1 MAPSVSTS
9 VLRPDVSVIIVCYN
23 MAREAERSLYSLSV
37 SYQRSIAAGDYEIIV
52 VDNGSDVPI
61 DPSTLAGLAGNF
73 RLIRIDP
80 ASPSPAHAV
89 NRGLSAARGDV
100 IGVMIDGARIAT
112 PGLLHFARH
121 GARLYENAVVATL
134 GWYLGHDFQGWS
146 ARGQRAVAAEDAL
159 LAEVEWPS
167 DGYRLFEIGTMD
179 ESSVDGWFRPISE
192 SNAVFARRAAWDA
205 LGGVDER
212 FDSPGGGLLN
222 LDTFDRL
229 LAAPAAELVV
239 LLGEA
244 TFHQLHGGVNTNA
257 TPQRQRENFE
267 RWAAQYAAIRGHAW
281 QRPVSRPPPTYI
293 GTLPPAALARMV
305 RAATHPVAGAGDL
318 SEAGVLR
325 DVWSGTAVKAPR
337 DERFAR
343 LVELGRDEFDHG
355 RFAASGAV
363 ARLLRE
369 RAPAE
374 RGLDRILSLVAPSS
388 SIDGPPLAG
397 RVAWHLALG
406 DAHGILGEPE
416 DASAQYRQALA
427 LAPDLPRAHLGL
439 SRLRMPGDDYLRWL
453 ERMYAAIAPESVI
466 EIGVFEGASLA
477 LLRPPTVAIGVDPNA
492 RVLTPLATETHIFAE
507 TSDEFFARG
516 RARAVLGE
524 RALSAGF
531 IDGLHLFE
539 QALRDFIGLEALC
552 DESSLIM
559 LHDTVPLDEATQT
572 RSRETVFHTGDV
584 WKLVL
589 CLKHYRP
596 ELEIVTIAT
605 APTGLTIVSGLDP
618 SSRVLE
624 RAYDE
629 AVARFIDVPF
639 ASIEN
644 DAARA
649 LNLVPNDWSMM
660 ERRLE
665 EQRLGSRDRTP
676 AAGIAGTHV
685 VDRDQPPLSPEQ
697 TQVVRDFHDLYYTR
711 WSNGGGDTIN
721 TSWFG
726 YQTLK
731 CPLDLWL
738 YQELLFRTRP
748 DVVIETGTWRGGS
761 ALYLA
766 MMFDQL
772 NQGRVITVD
781 INADDTRPRHPRIT
795 YVLGSSTDPGTVTAV
810 HNLVDG
816 ARAMVILDSDH
827 AAAHVYDEIVAY
839 QPLVRAGDYL
849 IVEDTNVNG
858 HPTFPEFGPGPMEAV
873 ERFLAENS
881 DFTVDRRCERFLMT
895 LNPGGYLRRGTA

>member
-1 MAPSVSTS
+1 MAPPVSTS
-9 VLRPDVSVIIVCYN
+9 VFRPDVSVIIVCYN
-23 MAREAERSLYSLSV
+23 MAREAARSLFSLSIA
-37 SYQRSIAAGDYEIIV
+37 YQRSIAAEDYEVIV
-52 VDNGSDVPI
+52 VDNGSEVPL
-61 DPSTLAGLAGNF
+61 DASTVAGLEGNF
-73 RLIRIDP
+73 RLIRVDP
-80 ASPSPAHAV
+80 APASPAHAV
-89 NRGLSAARGDV
+89 NCGLAAARGDV
-100 IGVMIDGARIAT
+100 IGVMVDGARIAT

-121 GARLYENAVVATL
+121 GARLYDNAVVATL
-134 GWYLGHDFQGWS
+134 GWYLGHDLQTWS
-146 ARGQRAVAAEDAL
+146 SRGGDGVAAEDAL
-159 LAEVEWPS
+159 LAAVEWPS

-192 SNAVFARRAAWDA
+192 SNAVFARRTAWDA

-212 FDSPGGGLLN
+212 FDAPGGGLLN
-222 LDTFDRL
+222 LDTFARL
-229 LAAPAAELVV
+229 LAAPAELVV

-257 TPQRQRENFE
+257 PPQRQRENFE
-267 RWAAQYAAIRGHAW
+267 RWAAQYAAIRGRAW
-281 QRPVSRPPPTYI
+281 QQPALQSPPTYI
-293 GTLPPAALARMV
+293 GTLPQAALARMV
-305 RAATHPVAGAGDL
+305 RAATHPVADTDASQTGVRGD
-318 SEAGVLR
+318 A
-325 DVWSGTAVKAPR
+325 WSGAAAEVPR
-337 DERFAR
+337 DERIGR
-343 LVELGRDEFDHG
+343 LVALGRDEFDGG
-355 RFAASGAV
+355 RFAAACGV

-374 RGLDRILSLVAPSS
+374 RGLDRILSLVAPSVGL
-388 SIDGPPLAG
+388 DGPPLAG
-397 RVAWHLALG
+397 RVAYHLALG
-406 DAHGILGEPE
+406 DAHEILGEH
-416 DASAQYRQALA
+416 DTAAAHYRQALA
-427 LAPDLPRAHLGL
+427 LTPDLPRAHLGL
-439 SRLRMPGDDYLRWL
+439 SRLRMPGDGYLRWL
-453 ERMYAAIAPESVI
+453 ERLYTAVRPASVI

-477 LLRPPTVAIGVDPNA
+477 LLRSPTVAIGVDPNA
-492 RVLTPLATETHIFAE
+492 KVLSPLATETHIFAE

-516 RARAVLGE
+516 RARTVLGA
-524 RALSAGF
+524 RALSVGF

-552 DESSLIM
+552 DEGSLIM

-584 WKLVL
+584 WKVVL

-596 ELEIVTIAT
+596 ELDIVTIAT
-605 APTGLTIVSGLDP
+605 APTGLTIVRGLDP

-624 RAYDE
+624 RRYDE

-644 DAARA
+644 DIGSA
-649 LNLVPNDWSMM
+649 LNLVPNDWNMM
-660 ERRLE
+660 
-665 EQRLGSRDRTP
+665 EQRLQEHLAGRDRTT
-676 AAGIAGTHV
+676 AAGIAGSHI

-711 WSNGGGDTIN
+711 WSKAGGDTIN

-726 YQTLK
+726 HQTLK

-738 YQELLFRTRP
+738 YQELLYRTRP
-748 DVVIETGTWRGGS
+748 DVVVETGTWRGGS

-772 NQGRVITVD
+772 NHGRVITVD
-781 INADDTRPRHPRIT
+781 INADETRPPHPRIT
-795 YVLGSSTDPGTVTAV
+795 YVLGSSTGPETIAAV
-810 HNLVDG
+810 HDLVAG
-816 ARAMVILDSDH
+816 ERAMVILDSDH
-827 AAAHVYDEIVAY
+827 TAGHVYDEIVAY
-839 QPLVRAGDYL
+839 EPLVRAGDYL

-895 LNPGGYLRRGTA
+895 LNPSGYLRRRTA